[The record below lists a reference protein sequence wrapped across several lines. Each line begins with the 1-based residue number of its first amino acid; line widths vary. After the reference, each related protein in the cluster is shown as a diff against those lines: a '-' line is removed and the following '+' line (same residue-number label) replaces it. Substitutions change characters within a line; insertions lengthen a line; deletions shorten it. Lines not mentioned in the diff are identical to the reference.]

1 MIKNWMAKQK
11 AKGQLLKAF
20 KTAEIGVERKFND
33 TTRFIYPKI
42 QDVRFNYEKKTL
54 TYVFTLPYGVNPKIL
69 KKKEYVFHQFFGKNI
84 EIKGEIQTF
93 TLTIFTQT
101 LPKSIK
107 YDYKKMNLKGK
118 LPIPVGCDNNGEF
131 YSYELTS
138 HPHLLVAGETGSG
151 KSTEVR
157 SIITSLI
164 QYKAPSSLHLF
175 LCDLKMGDF
184 HIFRNVEH
192 VKSFDTNANELKITL
207 TKLKAE
213 MTKRGRQLL
222 EHEVSHID
230 DLPSK
235 LPYIILAID
244 EVALLKKEKDC
255 MDIIEQISSIGRS
268 LGVFLILSLQRP
280 DAKLLDGKLKVNLT
294 VRMAFRCADGINSRI
309 VIDKVGA
316 EKLEHTGRML
326 LKIQSERDVM
336 EIQAPYLSIDKA
348 KKILEPYKVN
358 KVEGAKNQTYESHNE
373 TSETN
378 EIDSIFGV
386 LDDEKA

>member
-1 MIKNWMAKQK
+1 MIKNLIAKQK
-11 AKGQLLKAF
+11 AKGQLLNAF

-54 TYVFTLPYGVNPKIL
+54 TYVFTLPYGVDPKIL
-69 KKKEYVFHQFFGKNI
+69 KKKEYVFQQFFSKNI
-84 EIKGEIQTF
+84 EIKGEIKTF

-101 LPKSIK
+101 LPSTVK

-118 LPIPVGCDNNGEF
+118 LPIPVGLDKNGEF
-131 YSYELTS
+131 YFYELST
-138 HPHLLVAGETGSG
+138 HPHLLLAGETGSG

-192 VKSFDTNANELKITL
+192 VKSFDTNANELKLTL

-213 MTKRGRQLL
+213 MTKRGKKLL

-244 EVALLKKEKDC
+244 EVALLKKEKEC

-268 LGVFLILSLQRP
+268 LGVFLILSMQRP

-294 VRMAFRCADGINSRI
+294 VRMAFRCSDGINSRI

-316 EKLEHTGRML
+316 EKLDQTGRML
-326 LKIQSERDVM
+326 LKIQGERDLK

-348 KKILEPYKVN
+348 KEILESYKVV
-358 KVEGAKNQTYESHNE
+358 KVEAVENQECDSLE
-373 TSETN
+373 GTSE
-378 EIDSIFGV
+378 ESDSIFGV